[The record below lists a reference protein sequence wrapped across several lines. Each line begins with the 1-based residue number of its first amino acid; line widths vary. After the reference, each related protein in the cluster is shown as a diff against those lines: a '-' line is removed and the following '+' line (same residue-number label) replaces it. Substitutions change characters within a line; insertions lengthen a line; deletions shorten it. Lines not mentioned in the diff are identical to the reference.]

1 MNFELRKRKSWKDAG
16 GVSEIIGNILI
27 LLITVVLFT
36 GIMGFVQTMPVPQQ
50 VTKVDFAASMIY
62 TGTGANVTITH
73 EGGAVLPVKT
83 TEVYVEVDTLSFSY
97 ILSTDP
103 GFHYTTWHTGI
114 DWTKSI
120 AGITSTSSVTVRV
133 IDTQEHVVLWVS
145 QLSGGT
151 SGTPP
156 SILQRYIDSNPAT
169 PTPDP
174 VKKGNAFSLF
184 VRITDMDNDLN
195 TSGIYVDASSIGMSK
210 SILFQNG
217 TGGWFRWDFTK
228 DKTEDVAAV
237 DGKSLIIRAWDKHG
251 HMSVANFVLQITVLP
266 VDVENNLYPAY
277 SDLGMSGLPSYLK
290 YVSDSLGHGFGI
302 YGENKTNNTAW
313 DKANT
318 SDSRNYFSTHEMVY
332 LRFASLSMSNLFV
345 ENRLTLTDIRTGI
358 SYTPAYKPSS
368 YYTSPF
374 YPYPTGG
381 SAYVYECKFNTTGLP
396 PGAYAMA
403 LSLKNQGTGSTP
415 SQSFSANEPII
426 ISDPGSPILPSMVP
440 KLWVF
445 KNADWTGEW
454 GTRDHPFEL
463 SSSGKNVIYVLLKVQ
478 NTNSYPP
485 SPTVAEVR
493 ITDMSGE
500 SEIYGVPPAG
510 SMISR
515 IKTYN
520 STCYNFSLDLR
531 SFNGNQWLPGRNAY
545 TLFVSRLND
554 TNEGVYSLSTQIW
567 INGTGGKAEWF
578 VGTYGMASGNSNFNT
593 REYQYYIQNNNFF
606 TSRVMLAS
614 ESTPSSSTDY
624 TVTALAAGDL
634 DGDGDKDIL
643 MGQGTSNKLFMFEN
657 TLSLYG
663 TWQAASEISR
673 PDTTTAPIT
682 WIAFG
687 DVNGDGHQDFAYA
700 NSIAPNSQIVLYN
713 TTYGSTGWVYNPS
726 AGIKWTGT
734 VSKIDLK
741 DITGDGK
748 ADLIVLA
755 GGKIYIYDL
764 KYSWD
769 PTLSGQRDSAL
780 ITPSSSGTTVDF
792 DIEDMDGDGA
802 LDLLT
807 VGGATAPYAGGGNG
821 VNVNY
826 YSTQSGNQKNLS
838 TPDPYTPTY
847 GTSVNLVTDTKA
859 KGGNALRLQEKVSG
873 GDPGKVSATFQFA
886 TLNTKPDQ
894 ILRIYAKIGDVAGG
908 TPAEVFYVWYSTD
921 GSTFVPIMSIDSTT
935 YRYYN
940 FSLPSSVAGKA
951 IYIKFTDSDTSPT
964 SISPQ
969 DYIDLDLV
977 GIFTGEFKG
986 FSGSSVLTEV
996 TWQAVRGGNI
1006 DGTSAV
1012 GKAYREV
1019 VVAKHDAT
1027 NPIYGFKVYYWNGV
1041 SWQYMTGN
1049 PLLNN
1054 TSFQVS
1060 PLVSAA
1066 TYPFSTLAPTLFD
1079 VVDINGDGLS
1089 DVLVSNCSTT
1099 GSGGNVK
1106 MVSKVGF
1113 FMNLYSTSQNWRYFI
1128 VKGWIVDA
1136 PGGGAISPWIDI
1148 VVCTKLS
1155 VTG

>member
-1 MNFELRKRKSWKDAG
+1 MNFELRKRKSWKNAG
-16 GVSEIIGNILI
+16 GVSEIVGNILI

-36 GIMGFVQTMPVPQQ
+36 GIMGFVQTMPVPRQ

-73 EGGAVLPVKT
+73 EGGAVLPAKT

-103 GFHYTTWHTGI
+103 GFHYSSWRTGL

-120 AGITSTSSVTVRV
+120 AGIKSTSSVTVRV
-133 IDTQEHVVLWVS
+133 IDMQEHVVLWVS

-156 SILQRYIDSNPAT
+156 SILQRYTDSNIGT

-195 TSGIYVDASSIGMSK
+195 TSGIYVDATSIGMSK
-210 SILFQNG
+210 SISFQNG
-217 TGGWFRWDFTK
+217 TGGWFRWDFSK
-228 DKTEDVAAV
+228 DKTENVAAV
-237 DGKSLIIRAWDKHG
+237 DGKSLVIRAWDKHG

-266 VDVENNLYPAY
+266 SDTYNNLYPAY
-277 SDLGMSGLPSYLK
+277 TDLGMSGLPSYLK

-318 SDSRNYFSTHEMVY
+318 SDSRNYFSTHEMVF

-345 ENRLTLTDIRTGI
+345 ENRLTMTDIRTGI
-358 SYTPAYKPSS
+358 SYTPTYKPSS

-381 SAYVYECKFNTTGLP
+381 SAYVYECKFNTSGLP
-396 PGAYAMA
+396 PGAYALS
-403 LSLKNQGTGSTP
+403 LSLKSQGTGSNP

-426 ISDPGSPILPSMVP
+426 ISDPSSPILPSMVP
-440 KLWVF
+440 KLWVY
-445 KNADWTGEW
+445 KDPPTPSMNEW

-463 SSSGKNVIYVLLKVQ
+463 QTSGRNVIYVLVKVQ

-493 ITDMSGE
+493 VTDMSGE
-500 SEIYGVPPAG
+500 SEVYGVPPAG
-510 SMISR
+510 TMISR
-515 IKTYN
+515 IKTFN
-520 STCYNFSLDLR
+520 STCYNFTVDLR
-531 SFNGNQWLPGRNAY
+531 SFNGNQWLPGRNSY

-554 TNEGVYSLSTQIW
+554 TNEGVYSLSTQVW

-593 REYQYYIQNNNFF
+593 REYLYYIQNNNFF
-606 TSRVMLAS
+606 TSRVMYNS
-614 ESTPSSSTDY
+614 ESTPSASTDY

-634 DGDGDKDIL
+634 DGDGDRDLL
-643 MGQGTSNKLFMFEN
+643 MAQGTSNKLFMFEN

-663 TWQAASEISR
+663 TWQGASEISR
-673 PDTTTAPIT
+673 PDTTTNPII

-687 DVNGDGHQDFAYA
+687 DINGDGHEDFAYA
-700 NSIAPNSQIVLYN
+700 NSNSQIVLYN
-713 TTYGSTGWVYNPS
+713 TTYGSIGWVYNPV
-726 AGIKWTGT
+726 GIKWSGAIL
-734 VSKIDLK
+734 KIDLK

-769 PTLSGQRDSAL
+769 PTLSGQRSSAL
-780 ITPSSSGTTVDF
+780 ITLASDGTTFDF
-792 DIEDMDGDGA
+792 DVEDMDGNGT

-807 VGGATAPYAGGGNG
+807 AGGTTAPYAGGGNG

-826 YSTQSGNQKNLS
+826 YSTQNGNQKNLS
-838 TPDPYTPTY
+838 TSDPFTPTY
-847 GTSVNLVTDTKA
+847 GNRSGLVTDTKA
-859 KGGNALRLQEKVSG
+859 RLGNALRLQEDVSG
-873 GDPGKVSATFQFA
+873 GNPGKVSATLQFA

-894 ILRIYAKIGDVAGG
+894 ILRIYAKIGVVGGG

-921 GSTFVPIMSIDSTT
+921 GSTFVPIMSIDSTA

-940 FSLPSSVAGKA
+940 FSLPSSVANKS
-951 IYIKFTDSDTSPT
+951 IYIRFTDSDTSPT
-964 SISPQ
+964 STSPQ
-969 DYIDLDLV
+969 DYIDLDMV

-986 FSGSSVLTEV
+986 FSGSSVQTN
-996 TWQAVRGGNI
+996 TYWKAVRGGNI
-1006 DGTSAV
+1006 DGTSTA

-1019 VVAKHDAT
+1019 VVAANDTT
-1027 NPIYGFKVYYWNGV
+1027 NSIYGFKVYYWNGV
-1041 SWQYMTGN
+1041 SWTYMTGN
-1049 PLLNN
+1049 PLVNN
-1054 TSFQVS
+1054 TSFRVLP
-1060 PLVSAA
+1060 PLPSAK
-1066 TYPFSTLAPTLFD
+1066 YPFGAATLFD

-1089 DVLVSNCSTT
+1089 DVLVSNCTTT
-1099 GSGGNVK
+1099 GSGGNIK
-1106 MVSKVGF
+1106 YVSKVGF
-1113 FMNLYSTSQNWRYFI
+1113 FMNLYSTSQNWRYFV
-1128 VKGWIVDA
+1128 VKSWNVDA
-1136 PGGGAISPWIDI
+1136 PSGGAINPYIDI

>member
-16 GVSEIIGNILI
+16 GVSEIVGNILI

-36 GIMGFVQTMPVPQQ
+36 GIMGFVQTMPVPKQT
-50 VTKVDFAASMIY
+50 TKVDFAASMIY

-73 EGGAVLPVKT
+73 EGGAVLPAKT
-83 TEVYVEVDTLSFSY
+83 TEVYVEVDTLRFSY

-103 GFHYTTWHTGI
+103 GFHYTTWHTGL

-133 IDTQEHVVLWVS
+133 IDMQEHVVLWVS

-156 SILQRYIDSNPAT
+156 SILQRYTDSNPST

-174 VKKGNAFSLF
+174 VKKGNDFSLF

-195 TSGIYVDASSIGMSK
+195 TSGIYVDATSIGMSK

-217 TGGWFRWDFTK
+217 TGGWFRWDFK
-228 DKTEDVAAV
+228 GKTEDVAAV
-237 DGKSLIIRAWDKHG
+237 DGKSLVIRAWDKRG

-266 VDVENNLYPAY
+266 SDTYNNLYPAY
-277 SDLGMSGLPSYLK
+277 SDLGSSGLPAYLR

-302 YGENKTNNTAW
+302 YGENITNGTATG
-313 DKANT
+313 KANT
-318 SDSRNYFSTHEMVY
+318 SDARNYFSTHEMVF

-345 ENRLTLTDIRTGI
+345 ENRLTMTDIRTGI
-358 SYTPAYKPSS
+358 SYTPSFKPSS
-368 YYTSPF
+368 YSTAAF

-396 PGAYAMA
+396 PGAYALA
-403 LSLKNQGTGSTP
+403 LSLKNQGTGSNP
-415 SQSFSANEPII
+415 SQAFSANEPII
-426 ISDPGSPILPSMVP
+426 ITDPGSPILPSMVP
-440 KLWVF
+440 NLWVY
-445 KNADWTGEW
+445 KNSTWTGAW

-463 SSSGKNVIYVLLKVQ
+463 STPGRNVIYVLVKVQ
-478 NTNSYPP
+478 NTNAYPP

-493 ITDMSGE
+493 VVDMSGE
-500 SEIYGVPPAG
+500 SEVYGVPPAG
-510 SMISR
+510 TMLSR
-515 IKTYN
+515 IKTFN
-520 STCYNFSLDLR
+520 STCYNLSIDLR
-531 SFNGNQWLPGRNAY
+531 AFNGNQWLPGRNAY
-545 TLFVSRLND
+545 TLLVSRLND
-554 TNEGVYSLSTQIW
+554 TNEGVYSLSTQVW

-606 TSRVMLAS
+606 TSRVMLSS

-624 TVTALAAGDL
+624 TVTALGAGDL
-634 DGDGDKDIL
+634 DGDGDKDLLI
-643 MGQGTSNKLFMFEN
+643 GQASSNKLLMFEN

-673 PDTTTAPIT
+673 PDTNTNPVTR
-682 WIAFG
+682 IAFG
-687 DVNGDGHQDFAYA
+687 DTGGDGHDDFAYA
-700 NSIAPNSQIVLYN
+700 NSANQIVLYN
-713 TTYGSTGWVYNPS
+713 TSYGSTGWIYNPPS
-726 AGIKWTGT
+726 GIKWSGT

-755 GGKIYIYDL
+755 GGLIYIYDL

-769 PTLSGQRDSAL
+769 PTLSTQRSNAL
-780 ITPSSSGTTVDF
+780 ITPASAGTTVDF
-792 DIEDMDGDGA
+792 DVKDMDGDGM
-802 LDLLT
+802 LDIVT
-807 VGGATAPYAGGGNG
+807 VGGTTAPYSGGGNG

-826 YSTQSGNQKNLS
+826 YTTQSGNQKNLS
-838 TPDPYTPTY
+838 TTDPYTPTY
-847 GTSVNLVTDTKA
+847 GQNPSTLVTDTKA
-859 KGGNALRLQEKVSG
+859 KGGNALRLQETTSG
-873 GDPGKVSATFQFA
+873 GNAGKVSATLQFSA
-886 TLNTKPDQ
+886 LTSSPDQ
-894 ILRIYAKIGDVAGG
+894 KLRIYAKIGDVAGG
-908 TPAEVFYVWYSTD
+908 TPGEVFYVWYSTD
-921 GSTFVPIMSIDSTT
+921 GTTFVPIMSIDSTT
-935 YRYYN
+935 YKYYN

-951 IYIKFTDSDTSPT
+951 IYIRFTDSDTSSSST
-964 SISPQ
+964 SPQ

-977 GIFTGEFKG
+977 GIFSGEFKG
-986 FSGSSVLTEV
+986 FTGSSVLTET

-1006 DGTSAV
+1006 DGTSAA

-1019 VVAKHDAT
+1019 VVATHDAT
-1027 NPIYGFKVYYWNGV
+1027 NSIYGFKVYYWNGV
-1041 SWQYMTGN
+1041 SWTYMAGN
-1049 PLLNN
+1049 PPLNWS
-1054 TSFQVS
+1054 TFYVS
-1060 PLVSAA
+1060 PIISDAK
-1066 TYPFSTLAPTLFD
+1066 YPFSTLAPTLFD

-1089 DVLVSNCSTT
+1089 DVLVCNYTT
-1099 GSGGNVK
+1099 FGTNPNMK

-1113 FMNLYSTSQNWRYFI
+1113 FMNMYSGSQTWRYFL
-1128 VKGWIVDA
+1128 VRQWSVDQ
-1136 PGGGAISPWIDI
+1136 PSGGAVNPYIDT